1 MQKQLGLTEHDLRWS
16 VFGFGTKG
24 EVSVSFLPLSQ
35 VAARHV
41 DFALY
46 DS

>member
-1 MQKQLGLTEHDLRWS
+1 MEAL
-16 VFGFGTKG
+16 GFGTKG
-24 EVSVSFLPLSQ
+24 EVSVSFLPLSH